1 MKYKN
6 EFKNHFSKKKVFSL
20 RDVRIFLKDKNISK
34 DYSKNML
41 SNLNKKK
48 EIIRISSGKYT
59 FKKDIVNIGFAFS
72 PFYYGLQ
79 DALSYHNLHTQET
92 NPIIITPNKIK
103 PGIRV
108 ISDNNVYLRR
118 ISKKYFFGFDF
129 IRYYDMEIPISD
141 IEKTL
146 IDLVY
151 YKQNISKEVVDEVKD
166 KIDFKKLEEY
176 LLKYPAFI
184 KNKLY
189 NLLNLEK

>member
-1 MKYKN
+1 MKYKK
-6 EFKNHFSKKKVFSL
+6 EFTYHFSKRKVFSL
-20 RDVRIFLKDKNISK
+20 KDVRIFFKNKNISK

-92 NPIIITPNKIK
+92 NPIIITQNKIK
-103 PGIRV
+103 PGVRS
-108 ISDNNVYLRR
+108 ISGTNVYLRR
-118 ISKKYFFGFDF
+118 ISRKYFFGFDF
-129 IRYYDMEIPISD
+129 IKYYDIEIPVSD

-151 YKQNISKEVVDEVKD
+151 YRQDISKEIIDNSKD
-166 KIDFKKLEEY
+166 KIDLKKLNEY
-176 LLKYPAFI
+176 LFKYPPFI
-184 KNKLY
+184 KKKLFTLF
-189 NLLNLEK
+189 NF

>member
-1 MKYKN
+1 MKYKK
-6 EFKNHFSKKKVFSL
+6 EFTYHFSKRKVFSL
-20 RDVRIFLKDKNISK
+20 KDVRIFFKNKNISK

-48 EIIRISSGKYT
+48 EITRISSGKYT

-92 NPIIITPNKIK
+92 NPIIITQNKIK
-103 PGIRV
+103 PGVRS
-108 ISDNNVYLRR
+108 ISGTNVYLRR
-118 ISKKYFFGFDF
+118 ISRKYFFGFYF
-129 IRYYDMEIPISD
+129 IKYYDIEIPVSD

-151 YKQNISKEVVDEVKD
+151 YRQDISKEIIDNSKD
-166 KIDFKKLEEY
+166 KIDLKKLNEY
-176 LLKYPAFI
+176 LFKYPPFI
-184 KNKLY
+184 KKKLFTLF
-189 NLLNLEK
+189 NF